1 MTFGEK
7 LKELLKTKEMSRNE
21 LSLKTEIYRSS
32 ISRYISG
39 KVMKPQDRTIK
50 KIEKA
55 MEVDLKE
62 YYSKSTDVVLINT
75 EGITFGQAVKNALEE
90 KGVTQTQFAKNIG
103 INDNYVS
110 NIINEK
116 SIKKIEMMKKIG
128 MELGIK
134 YEDFKIEAKIERK
147 VELKPFD
154 YSQPIVENFKIA
166 LLTIMTDKEISIKQL
181 SKRSGIYDSQI
192 KTYLSGKSMP
202 SLKNAIKMADY
213 LEVSLDE
220 LLGYKCEK
228 REYKALSSKETT
240 MGLRLKNLLR
250 ETKVKK
256 IELAKLA
263 NISARTIEIYEKEK
277 IDNFYIK
284 TIIKIATIFEVSID
298 DLIGN
303 VTKKEIIK

>member
-103 INDNYVS
+103 INDNYVI
-110 NIINEK
+110 NIIN
-116 SIKKIEMMKKIG
+116 
-128 MELGIK
+128 
-134 YEDFKIEAKIERK
+134 
-147 VELKPFD
+147 
-154 YSQPIVENFKIA
+154 
-166 LLTIMTDKEISIKQL
+166 ISI
-181 SKRSGIYDSQI
+181 II
-192 KTYLSGKSMP
+192 
-202 SLKNAIKMADY
+202 IF
-213 LEVSLDE
+213 
-220 LLGYKCEK
+220 
-228 REYKALSSKETT
+228 
-240 MGLRLKNLLR
+240 
-250 ETKVKK
+250 
-256 IELAKLA
+256 
-263 NISARTIEIYEKEK
+263 ISTHK
-277 IDNFYIK
+277 F
-284 TIIKIATIFEVSID
+284 
-298 DLIGN
+298 
-303 VTKKEIIK
+303 